1 MQTFTII
8 SLIVNFGFIILCLSL
23 AYPKAI
29 QRYRK
34 AKKQRETQRVKEIE
48 GIVNSYLERLKND

>member
-23 AYPKAI
+23 LYPKAI

>member
-8 SLIVNFGFIILCLSL
+8 SLIVNFGFIILSLSL
-23 AYPKAI
+23 LYPKAI
-29 QRYRK
+29 QRYRN